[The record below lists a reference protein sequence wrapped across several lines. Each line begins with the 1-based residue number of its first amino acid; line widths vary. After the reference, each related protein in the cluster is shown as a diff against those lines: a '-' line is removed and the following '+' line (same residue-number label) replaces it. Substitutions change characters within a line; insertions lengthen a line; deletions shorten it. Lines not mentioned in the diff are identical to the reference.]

1 MNYKIWAASLLLAAA
16 ALNSQGVCETDYS
29 KVYGDTLDSYY
40 KMVSSS
46 YKNVEPDEHQYGI
59 WEVMLGADKEAP
71 DRIGYAIRDISG
83 DGIPELIIGSVSG
96 SEDEVHSGTMLYAV
110 YTCVNG
116 KPKFSFD
123 GRARSSFSP
132 LENGQFLYRG
142 SGGAIYSIFG
152 IYDIARDG
160 TKLICK
166 DYYFTWEKDKDYK
179 HIGVYHNKK
188 GVCDKSVSQEMN
200 LAAEDFWSLADNM
213 AKQTADWKLTP
224 FSKYKAEVKAKS
236 ARVRAQFAKNLPAN
250 LRYDKFTADNS
261 AEKVTIVFTPD
272 KEISNFRFLA
282 LTLKDVDSHGHL
294 IFTEKEL
301 FCREKVSPDM
311 PIGVDMVFYGDIP
324 NNGISY
330 VDGSG
335 RTRKFTI
342 SLSGRDGSVLL
353 TEY

>member
-1 MNYKIWAASLLLAAA
+1 MNYKIWAASIFLAAA
-16 ALNSQGVCETDYS
+16 ALNSQGVCETDYA
-29 KVYGDTLDSYY
+29 KVYAGKLDNYY
-40 KMVSSS
+40 KLVTSSA
-46 YKNVEPDEHQYGI
+46 KTAEPNEHQYGV
-59 WEVMLGADKEAP
+59 WEVMAGAGDEAP
-71 DRIGYAIRDISG
+71 SKIGYAIRDISG
-83 DGIPELIIGSVSG
+83 DGIPELIIGSVRS
-96 SEDEVHSGTMLYAV
+96 SDDMVYSGTMIYAV

-116 KPKFSFD
+116 QPQFSFD

-152 IYDIARDG
+152 VYDIARDG
-160 TKLICK
+160 AKLICK
-166 DYYFTWEKDKDYK
+166 DYYFTWEKDKDFK

-188 GVCDKSVSQEMN
+188 GVCDKSVSQEMDVD
-200 LAAEDFWSLADNM
+200 AEDFWSLADNM
-213 AKQTADWKLTP
+213 AKKTVDWKLTP
-224 FSKYKAEVKAKS
+224 FSKYKAAVSAKS

-250 LRYDKFTADNS
+250 LRYDKFTADNG
-261 AEKVTIVFTPD
+261 AGKVTVVFTPD

-282 LTLKDVDSHGHL
+282 LTLKDVDSHGHM

-301 FCREKVSPDM
+301 LRREKLSPDL
-311 PIGVDMVFYGDIP
+311 PIGIEMVFYGDLP

-335 RTRKFTI
+335 RTRKFTV